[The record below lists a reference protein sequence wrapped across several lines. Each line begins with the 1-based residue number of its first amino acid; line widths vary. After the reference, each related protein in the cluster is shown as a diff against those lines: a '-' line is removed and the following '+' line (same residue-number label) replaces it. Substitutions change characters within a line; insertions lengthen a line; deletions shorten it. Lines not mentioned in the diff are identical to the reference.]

1 MQEYQRDGQNFQLV
15 GYVIHSP
22 IDRSPADSAEI
33 ISTVR
38 AVLGD
43 ETFERVRAGFR
54 TNHQG
59 IDVHCISAPDAEKTV
74 FALYAT
80 ATKHESAL
88 NYLREF
94 PDDEYHRVL
103 ADKDQKG
110 KLHGGRDAVALVTP
124 YVAQPI
130 SYLQTSSSVSTDLNS
145 PSTPH
150 PLRNLEK
157 ALEVAPPKPHSNV
170 KPLFEEKKPQ
180 RFQVSNGNLG
190 YLTRAFNEALVTVG
204 YEKKGTLEYGR
215 HGIIVAAR
223 PNEKQLL
230 VEIVGL
236 NGEPNGEPQI
246 DVHAIFGDYFVPV
259 GDGAQYA
266 LRKSIQ
272 KRYASSSV
280 ASTTTPQESKN
291 QASHTPPSPQKP
303 ATDVVTIDDI
313 IAQLSVDLANQTRL

>member
-15 GYVIHSP
+15 GYVIHFP

-80 ATKHESAL
+80 ATKHESAVR
-88 NYLREF
+88 YLRDF
-94 PDDEYHRVL
+94 PDEEYCRVL
-103 ADKDQKG
+103 ADKEEKG
-110 KLHGGRDAVALVTP
+110 KLHGGRDAVNLVTP
-124 YVAQPI
+124 YVSQPI
-130 SYLQTSSSVSTDLNS
+130 SYLQSSTLESASGPTKFG
-145 PSTPH
+145 T
-150 PLRNLEK
+150 LEK